1 MARYLL
7 FLFLVTLVVVAAIQL
22 SAGFREERAESTYPA
37 EGEILEVDGV
47 RIHAEVFG
55 SGPDLVLIHGAS
67 GNTRDFTFSLVGA
80 LQDRY
85 RVIVFD
91 RPGLGWSRRPDG
103 YGGMLNRAGES
114 PRQQARLLREAALQ
128 LGVTDP
134 LLLGHS
140 YGGAVAMAWALDYPD
155 TAGVVMVA
163 AVSHP
168 WPGELHWQY
177 PVSASPAGGA
187 LFVPLVT
194 AFTPRAIV
202 ETVMADLFEPQAV
215 PAGYID
221 HVGVGLTLR
230 RKSQRANARQ
240 VNALRP
246 YVVDM
251 AADYP
256 ALSLPIEIVHGEADT
271 IVPLEVHSVPLAER
285 VESARL
291 TVLEGIGHMPH
302 HVAQDEVIAAI
313 DRAAERAGLR

>member
-1 MARYLL
+1 MARRLL
-7 FLFLVTLVVVAAIQL
+7 FTALITLVAVAAIQL
-22 SAGFREERAESTYPA
+22 TAGFREMRAESRYPPS
-37 EGEILEVDGV
+37 GEIIEVDGV

-67 GNTRDFTFSLVGA
+67 GSTRDFTFSLVAA

-103 YGGMLNRAGES
+103 FGGAWNRAGES
-114 PRQQARLLREAALQ
+114 PRLQARLLRQAAVQ
-128 LGVTDP
+128 LGAADP
-134 LLLGHS
+134 LVLGHS
-140 YGGAVAMAWALDYPD
+140 YGGAVAMAWAQQFHD

-163 AVSHP
+163 AASHP
-168 WPGELHWQY
+168 WPGDLHWQY

-187 LFVPLVT
+187 LFVPLIT
-194 AFTPRAIV
+194 ALTPAPVVDSVI
-202 ETVMADLFEPQAV
+202 TGLFAPQAV
-215 PAGYID
+215 PDGYVD

-246 YVVDM
+246 YLVEM
-251 AADYP
+251 AQDYP
-256 ALSLPIEIVHGEADT
+256 DLSLPIEIVHGDADT
-271 IVPLEVHSVPLAER
+271 IVPLDIHSIPLADR
-285 VESARL
+285 VQSANL

-302 HVAQDEVIAAI
+302 HVAQDAVIAAI
-313 DRAAERAGLR
+313 DRAAARSGLR